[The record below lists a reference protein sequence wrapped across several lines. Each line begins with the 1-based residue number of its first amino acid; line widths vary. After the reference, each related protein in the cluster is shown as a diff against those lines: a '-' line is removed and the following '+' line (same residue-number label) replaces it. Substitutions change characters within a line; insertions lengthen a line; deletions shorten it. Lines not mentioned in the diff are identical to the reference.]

1 MQADNAVRV
10 SVDIG
15 GTFTDLHLYDSA
27 TDRTLAFKTPSTPTD
42 PSIGL
47 INGLQG
53 ITTLADLA
61 LSDVGLILHG
71 STIATNAV
79 LERKLPRGA
88 LITTQGFRDVLE
100 VGRHI
105 RRDVYTLRAEQRSLL
120 IPRQW
125 RYGVPER
132 VKADGSVSVPLD
144 ETALRAVVDQLIE
157 EDIETVAIVFLH
169 GYRNPLH
176 ELRAAQIINE
186 MAPGLSVTT
195 SYLTS
200 PEIREFERTSTTVLN
215 ALLQPVISG
224 YLERLS
230 ARLDVSGINAA
241 LYLVQ
246 SNGGL
251 ATPEDAARLPARL
264 LLSGPA
270 GGAMAMASLSSRHAM
285 PNLVGFDMGG
295 TSSDI
300 SVVRDGQIGE
310 TSESSID
317 GLPVRLPMVEIRT
330 IGAGGGSIARLD
342 SGALRVGPI
351 SAGAEPGPVCYQR
364 GGTEPTV
371 TDANAVLGRIDAEAF
386 KTGGMELD
394 VGAACAAVDEMIANP
409 LGYTRSA
416 AAAGI
421 LDVATSNMAAAIRLS
436 LFEKGA
442 DPEDFALAPF
452 GGAAGLH
459 ACAVA
464 QELGIRRIVFPANA
478 STLSALGIL
487 QADLRHDL
495 SESLLM
501 PAVDESVG
509 ALGKAVATLRQQAQD
524 LLLENGFT
532 GNRQRVEF
540 SCDMR
545 YRGQAFEL
553 STPWPQISHT
563 ADILRSDLQQL
574 IDNFHSLHE
583 ERFAHASPQDATEIV
598 TVRAIA
604 TGLLSRSEDSHQH
617 QSGLS
622 VDSVEARGA
631 EATEHVIVNSMRY
644 RKLYLGSTEG
654 NARASA
660 EDRAE
665 DIVEQQ
671 VACIYRESLKPGDS
685 PVNGPLI
692 IEESYTVLLLNAGWS
707 ARVID
712 SGDLLCERT
721 AGRQA

>member
-1 MQADNAVRV
+1 MQADTTVRV

-15 GTFTDLHLYDSA
+15 GTFTDLHLYDPA
-27 TDRTLAFKTPSTPTD
+27 TERTHAFKTPSTPSD
-42 PSIGL
+42 PSVGL

-53 ITTLADLA
+53 ITALAGLS
-61 LSDVGLILHG
+61 LSDIGLILHG

-88 LITTQGFRDVLE
+88 LITTDGFRDVLE
-100 VGRHI
+100 IGRHI
-105 RRDVYTLRAEQRSLL
+105 RRDVYTLRAEERSLL

-125 RYGVPER
+125 RYGITER
-132 VKADGSVSVPLD
+132 IKADGTVHQPLD
-144 ETALRAVVDQLIE
+144 EGALHGVIDELQANE
-157 EDIETVAIVFLH
+157 IETVAIVFLH
-169 GYRNPLH
+169 GYRNPAN
-176 ELRAAQIINE
+176 EQRAAQIINE
-186 MAPGLSVTT
+186 RAPGLTVTT
-195 SYLTS
+195 SYQSS

-230 ARLDVSGINAA
+230 TRLDEAGVNAT

-251 ATPEDAARLPARL
+251 ATPEDAARLPAKL

-270 GGAMAMASLSSRHAM
+270 GGAMAMAALSKRHGM
-285 PNLVGFDMGG
+285 PDLVGFDMGG

-310 TSESSID
+310 TAESSID

-386 KTGGMELD
+386 KTGGMQLD
-394 VGAACAAVDEMIANP
+394 VDSAAQAVQQLIAEP
-409 LGYTRSA
+409 LSLERNH

-421 LDVATSNMAAAIRLS
+421 LDVATSNMAGAIRLS

-464 QELGIRRIVFPANA
+464 DELGIRRIVFPANA

-487 QADLRHDL
+487 QADLRYDL

-501 PAVDESVG
+501 PAAEESVA
-509 ALGKAVATLRQQAQD
+509 ALAAAVDKLRQQAQD
-524 LLLENGFT
+524 LLRSNGFD
-532 GNRQRVEF
+532 GEQQRVEF
-540 SCDMR
+540 SVDMR

-553 STPWPQISHT
+553 ATPWPEMINANQSVG
-563 ADILRSDLQQL
+563 APQLLQL
-574 IDNFHSLHE
+574 VGHFHSLHE
-583 ERFAHASPQDATEIV
+583 ERFAHASPEDATEIV
-598 TVRAIA
+598 TVRAVGIGVLGQSDLNA
-604 TGLLSRSEDSHQH
+604 QLPPELVGSDDKQRTRRIYLDTAETDVPCVSRTN
-617 QSGLS
+617 L
-622 VDSVEARGA
+622 
-631 EATEHVIVNSMRY
+631 
-644 RKLYLGSTEG
+644 
-654 NARASA
+654 RA
-660 EDRAE
+660 
-665 DIVEQQ
+665 
-671 VACIYRESLKPGDS
+671 GDA
-685 PVNGPLI
+685 PVTGPLVV
-692 IEESYTVLLLNAGWS
+692 EESYTALLLTDGWQ

-712 SGDLLCERT
+712 NGDLLCEK
-721 AGRQA
+721 GGSNL